1 MRPLLIGANMKK
13 IVLVCLTL
21 CLLTGC
27 HKKIIKYT
35 DEDVSQYNL
44 KTTKSSKAKMV
55 DVKKVNKDTIWT
67 FQESYT
73 RALQWQTID
82 HHYTDSTSHYEKNNL
97 MTNYQTIVIDY
108 YLNRNQDMQDTFSI
122 SYSFIDGFKNEIYF
136 SSPYSSR
143 ENLKQLFDK
152 LSEFQEA
159 VSTENSNYSEKN
171 IDYKMNARFSYKDI
185 VQLST
190 NEFDDFETIDSKNLM
205 YAYVYQD
212 NDMLQEY
219 TDDEIK
225 TFLKDNENQIYVREN
240 EDESTW
246 YPTDYYTLDH
256 TLAIASTVLYDMLQL
271 NSIEGVTIDG
281 ERDNYTIVRDDSETR
296 SFQDEMIP
304 FIQAQEITGLQF
316 NVKKNVEINQD

>member
-1 MRPLLIGANMKK
+1 M
-13 IVLVCLTL
+13 
-21 CLLTGC
+21 
-27 HKKIIKYT
+27 
-35 DEDVSQYNL
+35 D
-44 KTTKSSKAKMV
+44 
-55 DVKKVNKDTIWT
+55 
-67 FQESYT
+67 
-73 RALQWQTID
+73 
-82 HHYTDSTSHYEKNNL
+82 
-97 MTNYQTIVIDY
+97 
-108 YLNRNQDMQDTFSI
+108 
-122 SYSFIDGFKNEIYF
+122 
-136 SSPYSSR
+136 
-143 ENLKQLFDK
+143 LKQLFDK